1 MTRSRSIKFK
11 LNSPNQLKYLPTTP
25 LMKVDTIH
33 LTSAVGCFSPHFQ
46 IHHQRHVI
54 WIVDHSLTIYWSHHH
69 PSHYIFNFYY
79 YCIRYY
85 HFTARFQHF
94 HNFSC
99 RQCFF
104 FFIFI
109 RCFSNHYNYIF
120 WIYIIGCCLVG
131 YLIISLEL
139 TLIFSIFRSLLQI
152 ILLFLLTF
160 WHTVTFYSI

>member
-79 YCIRYY
+79 FYVRYY

-104 FFIFI
+104 SLYLSVVFQTII
-109 RCFSNHYNYIF
+109 T
-120 WIYIIGCCLVG
+120 IYFE
-131 YLIISLEL
+131 Y
-139 TLIFSIFRSLLQI
+139 
-152 ILLFLLTF
+152 ILLVVAWLVILSSPMNLL
-160 WHTVTFYSI
+160 